1 MWRGRANRRLSAW
14 RKHSKLEEAEEVL
27 RIARNDLQFFSESV
41 RALPQ
46 MGELRID
53 IGSFLVTADYL
64 LDGLLVDYLVYSRI
78 AEVLERVDDA
88 ISQIRWI
95 LEELRYRNGGY

>member
-1 MWRGRANRRLSAW
+1 
-14 RKHSKLEEAEEVL
+14 
-27 RIARNDLQFFSESV
+27 
-41 RALPQ
+41 

-78 AEVLERVDDA
+78 TEVLERVDDA
-88 ISQIRWI
+88 ISKIRWI